1 MTAAPDEAAKG
12 EVICEREFLALNGG
26 EGFPLLVQWMKPEPD
41 QRRPNDQHT
50 HWRCDYVIHWPGQ
63 PAHRRY
69 AMGVDST
76 QALVLALSI
85 VETELLTGPWPVR
98 WFEDMKS
105 LGLPLLEMPSL
116 D

>member
-1 MTAAPDEAAKG
+1 MTAAPDEAATG
-12 EVICEREFLALNGG
+12 EVICEREFLALIGG
-26 EGFPLLVQWMKPEPD
+26 EGFPLLVQWMKPAHD
-41 QRRPNDQHT
+41 KRRTDDESAP
-50 HWRCDYVIHWPGQ
+50 WRCDYVIHWPGQ

-105 LGLPLLEMPSL
+105 LGLPLLETPSR